1 MSAFI
6 SQAFL
11 LPKGFPQMSSAPR
24 FQLGDRVCFVPLPAE
39 DHGIIIG
46 LQFAP
51 AEHLQDWSWRYTI
64 WLDLQSP
71 SRAWTDSDLVWKT
84 DLQLLAAAPVDVL
97 TMEQAT

>member
-1 MSAFI
+1 MFST
-6 SQAFL
+6 
-11 LPKGFPQMSSAPR
+11 LPKKFPHRIDQPKFS
-24 FQLGDRVCFVPLPAE
+24 LGDRVCLVPLPAE

>member
-24 FQLGDRVCFVPLPAE
+24 FQLGDRIRFVPTSAE
-39 DHGIIIG
+39 AYGIIVG
-46 LQFAP
+46 LRFAP
-51 AEHLQDWSWRYTI
+51 AEHLQGWRYII

-71 SRAWTDSDLVWKT
+71 SRVWTSSDLAWED
-84 DLQLLAAAPVDVL
+84 DLPLLTTAPVNL
-97 TMEQAT
+97 LCKEQSA